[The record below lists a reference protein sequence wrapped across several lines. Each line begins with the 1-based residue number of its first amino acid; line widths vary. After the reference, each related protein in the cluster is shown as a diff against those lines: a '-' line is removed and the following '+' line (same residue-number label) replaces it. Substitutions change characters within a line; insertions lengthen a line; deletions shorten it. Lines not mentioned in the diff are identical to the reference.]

1 MIAVIFEVIPQE
13 TEKDKYFAIAAALRP
28 GLKKIP
34 GFISIER
41 FQSITNPEKIL
52 SLSIL
57 HLLSL

>member
-1 MIAVIFEVIPQE
+1 VVAATIASSVAVNAFPSN
-13 TEKDKYFAIAAALRP
+13 AALRP
-28 GLKKIP
+28 GLEKIP